1 MDPVKFTLLLA
12 SVLVAAGLFL
22 AVRVLVRRRKRKRS
36 LPTTAETSA
45 SMAPLSTAPTDS
57 IVTELLTDSKVG
69 ELMQDAIVLEPQS
82 QLFKQISTAAGPALQ
97 LAMDGTAVAAQ
108 RGRFLVEFSSEGTA
122 ALKSGGVALLRRV
135 DGRLQPTLRNAA
147 SRIEENATVVG
158 RAGQKAASA
167 VALGHVVILLA
178 VQAQLVS
185 MERQLRR
192 IEKKLDALQ
201 RFQDEKQVS
210 RVRGWLKK
218 LAAVRDEMSI
228 APWADGDR
236 QRWLAILD
244 AADAELF
251 QVEDL
256 AKQQCEGASNKI
268 AETKL
273 TVEWFGPSGDSLL
286 KELDNEVERY
296 RQYHD
301 LRCLVIVG
309 RLVVAHLKKALGKPT
324 GAPRIRDDV
333 EALAI
338 SAAAHQEVLQQRAS
352 EFRTI
357 FRSKS
362 HETMKQRTLVEG
374 ASAFGTRNESI
385 LARLYHDLEMLDL
398 ETKRTARVIVE
409 VRDDGNVQPLAL
421 LPEDSGQVLTSKR

>member
-1 MDPVKFTLLLA
+1 MDPVKFTLFLV

-22 AVRVLVRRRKRKRS
+22 AVRVLVRRRKRERS
-36 LPTTAETSA
+36 LPTTEETSA

-69 ELMQDAIVLEPQS
+69 ELMQDAIVLEPES
-82 QLFKQISTAAGPALQ
+82 QLFRQISTAAGPALQ
-97 LAMDGTAVAAQ
+97 LAMDGLAVAAQ
-108 RGRFLVEFSSEGTA
+108 RGRFLVEFSSEGTT

-135 DGRLQPTLRNAA
+135 DGRLQPTLMNAV

-158 RAGQKAASA
+158 RASQKAARV

-185 MERQLRR
+185 MERQLGR
-192 IEKKLDALQ
+192 IEEKLDALR
-201 RFQDEKQVS
+201 RFDDEKEVS
-210 RVRGWLKK
+210 RVRGWLRK
-218 LAAVRDEMSI
+218 LAAVGDEMSI
-228 APWADGDR
+228 DPWTDGDR
-236 QRWLAILD
+236 QRWLATLD

-251 QVEDL
+251 KVEDL

-268 AETKL
+268 EETKL
-273 TVEWFGPSGDSLL
+273 TVKWLGPSGESLL
-286 KELDNEVERY
+286 KEIVNEVKRY

-333 EALAI
+333 EVLAT
-338 SAAAHQEVLQQRAS
+338 SAAAHQEVLQLRVS
-352 EFRTI
+352 EFRTR

-362 HETMKQRTLVEG
+362 YETMKQRTLLED

-398 ETKRTARVIVE
+398 ETKRTAQVIVE
-409 VRDDGNVQPLAL
+409 VRDDGKVQPLAL
-421 LPEDSGQVLTSKR
+421 LPENYGKVVTE